1 MIKINN
7 TETMGW
13 DGAIHSM
20 RNAMNSKDKGD
31 SKFCYLSC
39 MLLDDSPS
47 MQDCNYLCGEGIA
60 RGYLQIGKADM
71 KLCKSLIKAGPSD
84 RRFMRMIHVQADVTA
99 PLYWWR
105 EVKVYNINTT
115 PNDYFPTETVL
126 EKEFTVNDFS
136 REHLDELPTYA
147 LPKSGFQFDR
157 FLEGVIDTLNDAR
170 EMYLETGNT
179 DYLWQ
184 IVQLLPFSYNQ
195 MQTIDLDYET
205 LFSIYGQRKDSK
217 LDEWRD
223 FCKWIETLPYMKEF
237 LGLDKPKK
245 KGATE

>member
-13 DGAIHSM
+13 GGAIHSM
-20 RNAMNSKDKGD
+20 RNAMNPQEKGD

-47 MQDCNYLCGEGIA
+47 TQDCNYLCGEGIA

-84 RRFMRMIHVQADVTA
+84 RRFLRMIHVQANVTA

-105 EVKVYNINTT
+105 EAKVYRINTT
-115 PNDYFPTETVL
+115 PNDCFPTETIL

-136 REHLDELPTYA
+136 CEHLISDEPVPCKVVSSKQSLTV
-147 LPKSGFQFDR
+147 Q
-157 FLEGVIDTLNDAR
+157 IDILNKYR
-170 EMYLETGNT
+170 EMYLEHG
-179 DYLWQ
+179 DKAYWWQ
-184 IVQLLPFSYNQ
+184 IVQLLPFSFNQ
-195 MQTIDLDYET
+195 MRTIDLDYET
-205 LFSIYGQRKDSK
+205 LFSIYGQRKDSN
-217 LDEWRD
+217 LDEWKD